1 MVLMLKVLKK
11 GPGRQQDS
19 VLHEEP
25 AVHSLVNAT
34 REAVEQF
41 GDWKHCTALHWG
53 NVGKTVGCPPSA
65 QFVDLNGSSLD
76 TFEPAPLVRSLCSP
90 LFFLETRMW
99 LRRVWAVPS

>member
-1 MVLMLKVLKK
+1 MLKVLKK

-41 GDWKHCTALHWG
+41 GDWKHCTALGKRWKDCWLPAFGPVCGPQRIFSGHIRASSIGQKPVFASVLLG
-53 NVGKTVGCPPSA
+53 NQDVAEACLGCS
-65 QFVDLNGSSLD
+65 VL
-76 TFEPAPLVRSLCSP
+76 
-90 LFFLETRMW
+90 M
-99 LRRVWAVPS
+99 